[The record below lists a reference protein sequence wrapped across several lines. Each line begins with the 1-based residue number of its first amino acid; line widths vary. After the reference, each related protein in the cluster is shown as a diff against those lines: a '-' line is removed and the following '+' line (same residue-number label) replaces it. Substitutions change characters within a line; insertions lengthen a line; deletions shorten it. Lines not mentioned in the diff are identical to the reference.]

1 MCSCVFFGH
10 KDSKDLLATGNK
22 YIGIFT
28 HTGLTVSGNRIKK
41 MWKGLT
47 QREREWRNKILHTSS
62 CHLAPQ
68 LH

>member
-28 HTGLTVSGNRIKK
+28 HTGLSFGKQNKK
-41 MWKGLT
+41 NVERTDSK
-47 QREREWRNKILHTSS
+47 RERMEK
-62 CHLAPQ
+62 
-68 LH
+68 